1 LKSLGDEERI
11 RKTQEFEDISIAYKT
26 LVDPE
31 KRKHYD
37 ITGSDGSSGS
47 GNGGR
52 SRVTDKGPKGE
63 DMTMWLIIISV
74 LACAGVPLFG
84 KEKKGKQGSKS
95 PRKGKKENAY
105 IAWFKNLET
114 LQQVYLVVVT
124 VVVLAMIFSGG
135 GDAPVEFT
143 KDEESFYK
151 MVDSGVNFLDN
162 DKNNYKAMKAFEM
175 AIDSD
180 PTHPLPYLLSGQ
192 AAHEAEE
199 AGEAKEFIAKGINAI
214 MTQVGSSASDA
225 AGTEA
230 FMVHAFNKLYDQSDD
245 QDLANSKVL
254 KPQALAVIDA
264 AEKKWV
270 RKCAHFGKKLN
281 SLRKSMGVDMADAE
295 VAAAGNVDSS
305 EEDEDDEDFD
315 YKPDMS
321 AMLDEDDEA
330 EDKEE

>member
-1 LKSLGDEERI
+1 
-11 RKTQEFEDISIAYKT
+11 
-26 LVDPE
+26 
-31 KRKHYD
+31 
-37 ITGSDGSSGS
+37 
-47 GNGGR
+47 
-52 SRVTDKGPKGE
+52 
-63 DMTMWLIIISV
+63 
-74 LACAGVPLFG
+74 
-84 KEKKGKQGSKS
+84 
-95 PRKGKKENAY
+95 
-105 IAWFKNLET
+105 
-114 LQQVYLVVVT
+114 
-124 VVVLAMIFSGG
+124 
-135 GDAPVEFT
+135 
-143 KDEESFYK
+143 
-151 MVDSGVNFLDN
+151 
-162 DKNNYKAMKAFEM
+162 
-175 AIDSD
+175 
-180 PTHPLPYLLSGQ
+180 
-192 AAHEAEE
+192 
-199 AGEAKEFIAKGINAI
+199 